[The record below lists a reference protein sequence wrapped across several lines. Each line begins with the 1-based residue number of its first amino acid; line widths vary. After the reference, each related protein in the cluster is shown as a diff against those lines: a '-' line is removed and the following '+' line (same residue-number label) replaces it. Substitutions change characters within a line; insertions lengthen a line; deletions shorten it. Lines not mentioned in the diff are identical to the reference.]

1 MALKGGCVVAGGCI
15 CVMYKHGAV
24 VVLFFLLA
32 LINIAGHSN
41 GRRRT
46 RKGVRKHFDI
56 IKYSPQNAENG
67 KDRHTR
73 SGKNVQALVSSCIAV

>member
-15 CVMYKHGAV
+15 CVIYKHGAV
-24 VVLFFLLA
+24 VVLFLPLA

-46 RKGVRKHFDI
+46 GKGVRKHFDI
-56 IKYSPQNAENG
+56 IKYSPQNGENG
-67 KDRHTR
+67 KDRDTQ
-73 SGKNVQALVSSCIAV
+73 SGKDVQALVSSYIAV